1 MKGITKFKK
10 GIHDSLA
17 EKVTSRLI
25 ELKKEVAERIFAK
38 ESVNELD
45 EKVSAGGAIAGGA
58 LIGGLIGG
66 PMGAIGGTIG
76 GALSSALGS
85 AYAAKFKKLHGDINQ
100 DIKKCNGNKEC
111 EYKAHIKRS
120 EEAIKLLKDSKKNN
134 KSKAEIALI
143 DNRIK
148 KLEQNI
154 NSYKK
159 KIGTSN
165 K

>member
-10 GIHDSLA
+10 GIRDSLA
-17 EKVTSRLI
+17 EKVVSKLI
-25 ELKKEVAERIFAK
+25 ELKKEVAEMVFAK
-38 ESVNELD
+38 ESVDELD

-66 PMGAIGGTIG
+66 PAGAIGGTIG

-85 AYAAKFKKLHGDINQ
+85 YAGKFKKLHGEASQ

-120 EEAIKLLKDSKKNN
+120 EEAIKMLKDSKKNN
-134 KSKAEIALI
+134 KSKDEIALI
-143 DNRIK
+143 DARIK